1 MTLQWCCSGRYYSH
15 EDRSDE
21 MAGKTDQ
28 NRHKKV
34 LNSIQDL
41 KAHFQREF
49 DILKDTSKQFQDK
62 FVKHE
67 AWMTQKDEEDREK
80 VEEDNVRDEKLETL
94 QNEVKDLKDSNKTLK
109 WHILKVEGQSRRDN
123 RI

>member
-1 MTLQWCCSGRYYSH
+1 MGDIIVTRIDLMRLR
-15 EDRSDE
+15 EKTI
-21 MAGKTDQ
+21 KTDT
-28 NRHKKV
+28 KKV
-34 LNSIQDL
+34 FNSIQDL